1 MRVLCILV
9 MINEMSLNVLINS
22 KKEFTL
28 RPYNNWQ
35 QEADN
40 ILKEEKC
47 DIYNCHSQIKTYL

>member
-1 MRVLCILV
+1 
-9 MINEMSLNVLINS
+9 MSLNVLINS